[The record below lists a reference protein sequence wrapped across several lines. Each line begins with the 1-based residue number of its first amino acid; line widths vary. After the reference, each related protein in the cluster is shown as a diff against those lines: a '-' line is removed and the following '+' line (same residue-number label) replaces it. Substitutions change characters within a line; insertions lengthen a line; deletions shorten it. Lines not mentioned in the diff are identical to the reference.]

1 MRCITFGVT
10 AKMPSERKPMKKL
23 SSSKVLATIAT
34 AAYLFTSAEVAFGFV
49 HSQLLIGTSDGKFDG
64 GEGLSGNYRTSEVT
78 ASFQFD
84 YFPPQVPVT
93 FGLFIGHKNLRIKET
108 GSVINRADHWSL
120 GPELMTWYPAPLDLK
135 PYLKAGLGFGS
146 YTAMEA
152 GAVNGG
158 SRAWYASFARRG
170 SLGLKWDKYQEF
182 APLFEYLISEEELEN
197 EGSTADLSPKKSSKL
212 KSNSILFG
220 FESSF

>member
-1 MRCITFGVT
+1 M
-10 AKMPSERKPMKKL
+10 KMIKT
-23 SSSKVLATIAT
+23 SKVLTSIAA
-34 AAYLFTSAEVAFGFV
+34 AAYLLTTAEVAFGFV
-49 HSQLLIGTSDGKFDG
+49 HSQLLIGTSKGRFDG
-64 GEGLSGNYRTSEVT
+64 GEGLSGNFRTSEVS

-93 FGLFIGHKNLRIKET
+93 FGLFIGHKNLRIQET
-108 GSVINRADHWSL
+108 GSTINRADHWSV

-135 PYLKAGLGFGS
+135 PYIKGGLGFGS

-152 GAVNGG
+152 GSVNGG

-170 SLGLKWDKYQEF
+170 SLGLKWDRYQEF
-182 APLFEYLISEEELEN
+182 APVFEYLVSEEELEN
-197 EGSTADLSPKKSSKL
+197 EGSTDDLSPKKASKL
-212 KSNSILFG
+212 KTKSMLIG